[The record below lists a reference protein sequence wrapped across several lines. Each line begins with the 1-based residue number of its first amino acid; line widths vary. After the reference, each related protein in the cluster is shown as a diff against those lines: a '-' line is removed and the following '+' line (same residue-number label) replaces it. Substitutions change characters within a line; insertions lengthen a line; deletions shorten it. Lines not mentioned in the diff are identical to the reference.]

1 MNEGELIGKAIIPYN
16 PTMLNA
22 SARTIGNINYTIKIY
37 VKDGRYKYEIT
48 DFTHEPTGKSK
59 NGGLSFGIITNDDTS
74 PIRHKGQFKKW
85 NNKVWIDIKNQ
96 INDSTK
102 PLIEDLKTKM
112 VQKSEIQ
119 NDDW

>member
-1 MNEGELIGKAIIPYN
+1 MLIYSRRFED
-16 PTMLNA
+16 L
-22 SARTIGNINYTIKIY
+22 
-37 VKDGRYKYEIT
+37 
-48 DFTHEPTGKSK
+48 H
-59 NGGLSFGIITNDDTS
+59 GGLSFGIITNDDTS